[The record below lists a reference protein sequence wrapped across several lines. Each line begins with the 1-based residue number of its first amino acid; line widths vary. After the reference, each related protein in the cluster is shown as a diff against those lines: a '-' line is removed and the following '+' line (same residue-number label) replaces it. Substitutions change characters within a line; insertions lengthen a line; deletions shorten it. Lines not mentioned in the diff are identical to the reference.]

1 MKKLSVFLILL
12 LVLSCSSTN
21 KKTAKKAE
29 GTKTKTEAV
38 VEAPKATGPVRA
50 GQYYPSTGVF
60 IYKKDRIIL
69 KDKEISYNLVDNTG
83 LLEVISDKLTSEFD
97 LQSYEYINLEVQ
109 GEIKDGTIYVDR
121 IVNYRAPEDRYQ
133 NEAII
138 R

>member
-21 KKTAKKAE
+21 KKTAKKSE
-29 GTKTKTEAV
+29 GKTATETV
-38 VEAPKATGPVRA
+38 VEAPKVTGPVRT

-60 IYKKDRIIL
+60 IYKKERLIL
-69 KDKEISYNLVDNTG
+69 KDKEISYNLIDNTG
-83 LLEVISDKLTSEFD
+83 LLENITEILTREFD
-97 LQSYEYINLEVQ
+97 LQSYEYINLDIQ

-121 IVNYRAPEDRYQ
+121 IVNYRAPADRYQ